1 MEAPQEQPK
10 NTNGISHDI
19 LEEDFTLVEMGT
31 PKKTVCFI
39 FRFLA
44 MPLLTRQTPNL
55 GSRPSLLSRLNT
67 SPQLPTLLQARGE

>member
-19 LEEDFTLVEMGT
+19 LEEDSTLVEMGT
-31 PKKTVCFI
+31 PQKTVSSI

-44 MPLLTRQTPNL
+44 MPLLTRQTPNF

-67 SPQLPTLLQARGE
+67 SPPHPTPLQVRGE